1 MIKRL
6 IFDVDGTIINIQGF
20 NAPVEKTLKRLGIY
34 SEDNFNKFLR
44 AMKEYEEKYDAY
56 KKDNYISTFSNELG
70 VELDDSFIKI
80 FFEELEKFVPPKNT
94 KLIDKIEELS
104 KKYELVILTNY
115 FKKSQMDRLNKM
127 EIR

>member
-80 FFEELEKFVPPKNT
+80 FFEELENFVPPKNT